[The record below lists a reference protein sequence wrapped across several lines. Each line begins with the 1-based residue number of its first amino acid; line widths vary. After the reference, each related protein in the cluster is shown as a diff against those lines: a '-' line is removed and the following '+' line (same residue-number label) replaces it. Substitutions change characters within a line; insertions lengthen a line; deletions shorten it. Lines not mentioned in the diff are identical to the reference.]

1 LASLLAKGGKVILL
15 RKILIATKLLTCLP
29 AKAGAQRKNFAFI
42 ASQFAR
48 SKEGAKNYEIQ
59 FSQRTPTGFT
69 LSNHG

>member
-15 RKILIATKLLTCLP
+15 RKILIATKPLTCLP

-48 SKEGAKNYEIQ
+48 SKEGAKK
-59 FSQRTPTGFT
+59 
-69 LSNHG
+69 L